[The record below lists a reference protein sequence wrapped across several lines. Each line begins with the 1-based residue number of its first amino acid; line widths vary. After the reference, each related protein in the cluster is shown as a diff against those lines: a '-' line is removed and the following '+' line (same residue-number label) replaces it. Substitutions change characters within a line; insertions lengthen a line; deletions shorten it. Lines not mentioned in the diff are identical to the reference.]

1 MTAFETNV
9 RIERPLEVV
18 YAYVAEPDNF
28 PRWNS
33 AVQAVRK
40 TSAGDD
46 ASVGSTYTME
56 RTLPTGRAV
65 NGLEIVAHEPPTAF
79 AIRTTSGPTPFLYR
93 FRFAREDRATVV
105 RLQGEAELG
114 HVGNLLGP
122 LARRA
127 LQRGVDDNLA
137 TLKAILEQAPL
148 INQLGGVS

>member
-1 MTAFETNV
+1 MIAFETNV

-18 YAYVAEPDNF
+18 YAYIAEPENL

-40 TSAGDD
+40 TSASDD
-46 ASVGSTYTME
+46 AGMGSTYTME

-79 AIRTTSGPTPFLYR
+79 AISTTSGPTPFLYR
-93 FRFAREDRATVV
+93 FRFASADRATVV
-105 RLQGEAELG
+105 RLQGDAELG

-127 LQRGVDDNLA
+127 VRRGVDDNLA
-137 TLKAILEQAPL
+137 TLKAILEEAA
-148 INQLGGVS
+148 

>member
-1 MTAFETNV
+1 MIKFETGV
-9 RIERPLEVV
+9 RIERPLEEV
-18 YAYVAEPDNF
+18 YAYVTDPGNF

-46 ASVGSTYTME
+46 SGVGSTYVME

-65 NGLEIVAHEPPTAF
+65 NGLEVVACERPTAF

-93 FRFAREDRATVV
+93 FRFAPDDRATVV

-114 HVGNLLGP
+114 GLGDLFAP
-122 LARRA
+122 LARRV

-137 TLKAILEQAPL
+137 TLKTILEHVP
-148 INQLGGVS
+148 

>member
-1 MTAFETNV
+1 MIDFETGV
-9 RIERPLEVV
+9 RIERPLADV
-18 YAYVAEPDNF
+18 YSYVAEPGNF

-33 AVQAVRK
+33 AVKAVRK
-40 TSAGDD
+40 TSAGGDTG
-46 ASVGSTYTME
+46 VGSTYVMG

-79 AIRTTSGPTPFLYR
+79 AIRTTSRPTPFLYR
-93 FRFAREDRATVV
+93 FRFAPTDRATVV

-114 HVGNLLGP
+114 HVGALLAP

-137 TLKAILEQAPL
+137 TLKAILEQAP
-148 INQLGGVS
+148 

>member
-1 MTAFETNV
+1 MITFETGV
-9 RIERPLEVV
+9 RIERRLEDV
-18 YAYVAEPDNF
+18 YAYIAEPANF

-46 ASVGSTYTME
+46 TAVGSTYVME
-56 RTLPTGRAV
+56 RTLPTGTAV
-65 NGLEIVAHEPPTAF
+65 NGLEIVADEPPTAF
-79 AIRTTSGPTPFLYR
+79 AIRTTSGPTPFIYRYR
-93 FRFAREDRATVV
+93 FAADDHATVV

-114 HVGNLLGP
+114 HAADFLAP

-137 TLKAILEQAPL
+137 TLKAILEQAR
-148 INQLGGVS
+148 

>member
-1 MTAFETNV
+1 
-9 RIERPLEVV
+9 
-18 YAYVAEPDNF
+18 
-28 PRWNS
+28 
-33 AVQAVRK
+33 VRK

-46 ASVGSTYTME
+46 AGVGSTYTME

-65 NGLEIVAHEPPTAF
+65 NGLEIVAHEPHTAF
-79 AIRTTSGPTPFLYR
+79 AIRTTSGPTPLVYR
-93 FRFAREDRATVV
+93 FRFAPEDRATVV

-148 INQLGGVS
+148 SNTRRR

>member
-1 MTAFETNV
+1 VIDFETGV
-9 RIERPLEVV
+9 RIERPLEEVF
-18 YAYVAEPDNF
+18 AYVSEPANLS
-28 PRWNS
+28 RWKS

-46 ASVGSTYTME
+46 TGVTSTYVME

-65 NGLEIVAHEPPTAF
+65 NKLEIVAHEPPTAF

-93 FRFAREDRATVV
+93 FRFAPTDRATVV
-105 RLQGEAELG
+105 RLRGEAELG
-114 HVGNLLGP
+114 RVGDLLAP

-137 TLKAILEQAPL
+137 TLKAILEQAPP
-148 INQLGGVS
+148 

>member
-1 MTAFETNV
+1 VITFDTSV
-9 RIERPLEVV
+9 SIERPIEEVF
-18 YAYVAEPDNF
+18 AYVSDPLNF

-33 AVQAVRK
+33 AVEAVRK

-46 ASVGSTYTME
+46 AGVGSTYVME

-79 AIRTTSGPTPFLYR
+79 AIRTASGPTPFLYR
-93 FRFAREDRATVV
+93 FRFAPNDRATVI

-114 HVGNLLGP
+114 HVGDLLAP

-137 TLKAILEQAPL
+137 TLKAILEQAPR
-148 INQLGGVS
+148 